1 MTVGAGAFDFDSA
14 RITVGDGVLHG
25 PFQGIASVAGARNR
39 RRILMEI
46 NMIRDWNLG
55 VRILVKNRWAKMDFV
70 LIVHSLVNEGL
81 LLRSMHSAP
90 FCLREV

>member
-1 MTVGAGAFDFDSA
+1 
-14 RITVGDGVLHG
+14 
-25 PFQGIASVAGARNR
+25 
-39 RRILMEI
+39 MEI